1 MLNNL
6 CLQFNRIGVGS
17 GFIKHKFSDFFLV
30 ICAIILFLSAP
41 VQVVEAAD
49 TVTFAP
55 TMVSPVW
62 SYYPDG
68 LTPFSDD
75 ITSMP
80 GNIDS
85 AIFKNQYFYAPFHGT
100 IETYSNNSM
109 VGGYSYSGTF
119 GVKFAI
125 LWDPAEANLRGVNG
139 GKIIAKET
147 YLMVD
152 SVEFVIDGTSY
163 SPFLTKTS
171 VREGTAYY
179 TVKDLY
185 ASANN
190 RFLVRI
196 HVSGYSWFDLGR
208 STRSGIID
216 RTYVSVNPNVTALDG
231 YSVTGTTSGFKDNLT
246 DFDQS
251 MNEGSSKENQLTDQA
266 FDHINS
272 YEFSDLSSGAGM
284 ASALSF
290 YSSVVMAGYT
300 SLGDFKQLFGI
311 VFALIIIVV
320 ILRIRRDS
328 S

>member
-1 MLNNL
+1 MKLK
-6 CLQFNRIGVGS
+6 R
-17 GFIKHKFSDFFLV
+17 FFLTV
-30 ICAIILFLSAP
+30 ASTVTLFLFFCIPSF
-41 VQVVEAAD
+41 AAD

-68 LTPFSDD
+68 FTPYSDD

-80 GNIDS
+80 GNLDS

-100 IETYSNNSM
+100 IETYSTASM
-109 VGGYSYSGTF
+109 LGGYSYSGTF
-119 GVKFAI
+119 GIKFAI

-139 GKIIAKET
+139 GEIIAKET

-152 SVEFVIDGTSY
+152 SVEFVIDGTTY

-179 TVKDLY
+179 TMKDLY
-185 ASANN
+185 ASSNN

-196 HVSGYSWFDLGR
+196 NVSGYSWFDLGR

-246 DFDQS
+246 DFDNS
-251 MNEGSSKENQLTDQA
+251 MNEGSQKEDALSNKAID
-266 FDHINS
+266 DINS
-272 YEFSDLSSGAGM
+272 FEFKDIKDDSSILSS
-284 ASALSF
+284 LTF
-290 YSSVVMAGYT
+290 YSSVINLAYG
-300 SLGDFKQLFGI
+300 SLGSTVQTLFAVSFGVLI
-311 VFALIIIVV
+311 VIF